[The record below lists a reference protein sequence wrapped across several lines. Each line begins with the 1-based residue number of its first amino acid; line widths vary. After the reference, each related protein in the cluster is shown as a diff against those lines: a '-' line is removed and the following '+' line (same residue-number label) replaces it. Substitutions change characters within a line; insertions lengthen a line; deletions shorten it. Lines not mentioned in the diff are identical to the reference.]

1 MARRVSRAFH
11 VGALTKRLRRA
22 VRVRAMSTFISMICP
37 LLFAA
42 VTLTLCILTV
52 ADRQRLIAD
61 SRDAWHH
68 TSGTESAT

>member
-1 MARRVSRAFH
+1 
-11 VGALTKRLRRA
+11 
-22 VRVRAMSTFISMICP
+22 VRAMSTLISIICP

-52 ADRQRLIAD
+52 RERLIAD
-61 SRDAWHH
+61 SRDALDH